1 MKIEILLKIA
11 NSYDLSLEFV
21 EQFPDFIRQ
30 IFSKTI
36 EDFADPVK
44 KQSQV
49 VFLGPFPQVD
59 YNENESSVS
68 DINNPI
74 SDEEIGKNIDTEP
87 EATALFRLSSPLS
100 GKAGLFN
107 QLSFYDFIIE
117 TEMKYF
123 SKLIAKPT
131 VIELKFIDHN
141 SFNGKEFRQH
151 LEYKYWDKFFKM
163 YISSNFQ
170 DVKVQFK

>member
-49 VFLGPFPQVD
+49 VFLGPLPQVD

-74 SDEEIGKNIDTEP
+74 SDEEIGENIDTEP
-87 EATALFRLSSPLS
+87 EATALFRFPRHYQEKQAYLIDYPFMILLS
-100 GKAGLFN
+100 
-107 QLSFYDFIIE
+107 
-117 TEMKYF
+117 
-123 SKLIAKPT
+123 KP
-131 VIELKFIDHN
+131 K
-141 SFNGKEFRQH
+141 
-151 LEYKYWDKFFKM
+151 
-163 YISSNFQ
+163 
-170 DVKVQFK
+170 